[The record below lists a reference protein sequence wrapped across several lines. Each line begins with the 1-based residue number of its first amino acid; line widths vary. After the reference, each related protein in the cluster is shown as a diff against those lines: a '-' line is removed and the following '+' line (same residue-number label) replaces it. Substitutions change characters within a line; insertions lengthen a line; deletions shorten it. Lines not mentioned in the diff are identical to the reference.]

1 MSYDDPTFILFLVLF
16 LAAILAGFVDSIAG
30 GGGLITAPLMLS
42 IGAPP
47 HVALSM
53 GKYMGVFG
61 TSLAAWAYIK
71 QKVIA
76 PREWIWCAVMTL
88 LGSFIGV
95 FVLLS
100 LDPSFIKKMIPP
112 LLIAVGI
119 YMLIPKSKTQV
130 YEKDHVVSKPK
141 QILSGLGLGF
151 YDGFIG
157 PGTGSFWTV
166 LYNRFFN
173 QDFMVSSG
181 IARLMNTMS
190 NVAAFIIFA
199 IAGKI
204 AWVMGSVMVVGFML
218 GSYVGARS
226 AIKYGEKFIKPL
238 FITLVFIIAGR
249 LTYLE
254 YFVN

>member
-1 MSYDDPTFILFLVLF
+1 MSYSDPTFILFVILF
-16 LAAILAGFVDSIAG
+16 LAAVLAGFVDSIAG

-42 IGAPP
+42 VGAPP
-47 HVALSM
+47 HIALSM

-61 TSLAAWAYIK
+61 TSTAALTYIK
-71 QKVIA
+71 RKVIQ
-76 PREWIWCAVMTL
+76 PKQWIWCTLMTL
-88 LGSFIGV
+88 VGSFIGAI
-95 FVLLS
+95 VLLNVNP
-100 LDPSFIKKMIPP
+100 DFIKKLIPP
-112 LLIAVGI
+112 LLILIGI
-119 YMLIPKSKTQV
+119 YMLIPKSNKLITEEDQKVSRTQ
-130 YEKDHVVSKPK
+130 

-166 LYNRFFN
+166 LCNRFLN
-173 QDFMVSSG
+173 QDFMIASG

-190 NVAAFIIFA
+190 NLAALIIFA
-199 IAGKI
+199 LAGKV
-204 AWVMGSVMVVGFML
+204 AWFMGSFMVIGFTL

-249 LTYLE
+249 LTYIE
-254 YFVN
+254 YFTN

>member
-1 MSYDDPTFILFLVLF
+1 MNYYDPSLWLFVILFA
-16 LAAILAGFVDSIAG
+16 AAILAGFVDSIAG

-61 TSLAAWAYIK
+61 TSLAAWEYIK
-71 QKVIA
+71 RKVIR
-76 PREWIWCAVMTL
+76 PKEWIWCALMTL
-88 LGSFIGV
+88 IGSFTGALL
-95 FVLLS
+95 LLS

-119 YMLIPKSKTQV
+119 YMLIPKSRKQAQS
-130 YEKDHVVSKPK
+130 EDGVVSQPK
-141 QILSGLGLGF
+141 QIASGLGLGF

-166 LYNRFFN
+166 LYNRIFN
-173 QDFMVSSG
+173 QDFLVASG
-181 IARLMNTMS
+181 VARLMNSMS
-190 NVAAFIIFA
+190 NIAALVIFA
-199 IAGKI
+199 VAGKV
-204 AWVMGSVMVVGFML
+204 AWFMGAFMVVGFML
-218 GSYVGARS
+218 GSYIGARS
-226 AIKYGEKFIKPL
+226 AIRYGEKFIKPL

-249 LTYLE
+249 LTYIE
-254 YFVN
+254 YFTN

>member
-1 MSYDDPTFILFLVLF
+1 MSYSDPTLLLFVILFF
-16 LAAILAGFVDSIAG
+16 AAILAGFVDSIAG

-47 HVALSM
+47 HIALST

-61 TSLAAWAYIK
+61 TSIAALTYIK
-71 QKVIA
+71 RKVIR
-76 PREWIWCAVMTL
+76 PKEWIWCAVMTL
-88 LGSFIGV
+88 IGSFLGAL
-95 FVLLS
+95 FLLS

-119 YMLIPKSKTQV
+119 YMLIPKSKQQTASQ
-130 YEKDHVVSKPK
+130 DSSVSRPK

-166 LYNRFFN
+166 LYNRIFN
-173 QDFMVSSG
+173 QDFMISSG
-181 IARLMNTMS
+181 VARLMNSMS
-190 NVAAFIIFA
+190 NIAALIIFA
-199 IAGKI
+199 FAGKV
-204 AWVMGSVMVVGFML
+204 AWFMGAFMVVGFML

-249 LTYLE
+249 LTYIE
-254 YFVN
+254 YFTN

>member
-1 MSYDDPTFILFLVLF
+1 MTYSDPTFLLFFILFA
-16 LAAILAGFVDSIAG
+16 AAILAGFVDSIAG

-47 HVALSM
+47 HIALSM

-61 TSLAAWAYIK
+61 TSIAALTYIK
-71 QKVIA
+71 RKVIN
-76 PREWIWCAVMTL
+76 PSEWIWCAVMTL
-88 LGSFIGV
+88 VGSLIGAL
-95 FVLLS
+95 FLLS

-112 LLIAVGI
+112 LLIAIGI
-119 YMLIPKSKTQV
+119 YMFIPKSKN
-130 YEKDHVVSKPK
+130 KVVSEDQSVSKGK
-141 QILSGLGLGF
+141 QITSGLGLGF

-181 IARLMNTMS
+181 VARLMNSMS
-190 NVAAFIIFA
+190 NIAALLIFA
-199 IAGKI
+199 FAGKV
-204 AWVMGSVMVVGFML
+204 AWFMGSFMVVGFVL
-218 GSYVGARS
+218 GSYIGARS

-249 LTYLE
+249 LTYIE
-254 YFVN
+254 YFTN

>member
-1 MSYDDPTFILFLVLF
+1 MSYSDPTILLFVILF

-47 HVALSM
+47 HIALSM

-61 TSLAAWAYIK
+61 TSIAAWAYIK
-71 QKVIA
+71 RKVIN
-76 PREWIWCAVMTL
+76 PKEWIWCAAMTL
-88 LGSFIGV
+88 LGSFIGAL
-95 FVLLS
+95 FLLS

-112 LLIAVGI
+112 LLIAIGI
-119 YMLIPKSKTQV
+119 YMLIPKSRTFL
-130 YEKDHVVSKPK
+130 ESEDHTVSKSK
-141 QILSGLGLGF
+141 QVVSGLGLGF

-166 LYNRFFN
+166 LYNRIFN
-173 QDFMVSSG
+173 QDFMISSG
-181 IARLMNTMS
+181 VARLMNSMS
-190 NVAAFIIFA
+190 NIAALVIFA
-199 IAGKI
+199 FAGKV
-204 AWVMGSVMVVGFML
+204 AWFMGAFMVVGFML

-249 LTYLE
+249 LTYIE
-254 YFVN
+254 YFTN